1 MSRFLLRNVLA
12 SRSAVSVSLSTRM
25 MFKRQMSNES
35 SSSSSTHFGFKE
47 VRTEEKQGKVNEV
60 FDNVAEKYDLM
71 NDVMSFGLHRLWKNE
86 FIKQIEPTED
96 MKLIDV
102 AGGTGDIAFR
112 FLNYLKYKSADRP
125 SPAVTMDSN
134 GDDSDINYTVTVC
147 DINKNMLEVGK
158 RRALEIGHEKKIQWK
173 EGNAENLINEPSD
186 TYDVYTIAF
195 GIRNCT
201 HLDKVVKEAYRV
213 LKPGGRFLC
222 LEFSQTD
229 NIFFK
234 KYAL

>member
-1 MSRFLLRNVLA
+1 
-12 SRSAVSVSLSTRM
+12 
-25 MFKRQMSNES
+25 
-35 SSSSSTHFGFKE
+35 

-60 FDNVAEKYDLM
+60 FDSVAEKYDLM

-112 FLNYLKYKSADRP
+112 FLNYLKYNSADTQTP
-125 SPAVTMDSN
+125 IV
-134 GDDSDINYTVTVC
+134 GDDTDTNYTVTVC

-158 RRALEIGHEKKIQWK
+158 RRAVEIGYEKRIQWK

-186 TYDVYTIAF
+186 KYDVYTIAF

-229 NIFFK
+229 NPFFK
-234 KYAL
+234 K

>member
-1 MSRFLLRNVLA
+1 
-12 SRSAVSVSLSTRM
+12 
-25 MFKRQMSNES
+25 MFKRHLSNESS

-60 FDNVAEKYDLM
+60 FDSVAEKYDLM

-112 FLNYLKYKSADRP
+112 FLNYLKYNSADTQTP
-125 SPAVTMDSN
+125 IV
-134 GDDSDINYTVTVC
+134 GDDTDTNYTVTVC

-158 RRALEIGHEKKIQWK
+158 RRAVEIGYEKRIQWK

-186 TYDVYTIAF
+186 KYDVYTIAF

-229 NIFFK
+229 NPFFK
-234 KYAL
+234 K